1 MGSSLGDFIMTV
13 LRFAKFLGIILIM
26 TGLSTLIFLL
36 IGVFTLGTNAF
47 IDFPWQGFVEQAIIR
62 TTLFGLLDY

>member
-1 MGSSLGDFIMTV
+1 MTV
-13 LRFAKFLGIILIM
+13 LRFSKFLGIILIM

-47 IDFPWQGFVEQAIIR
+47 IDFPWQGFVEGNYTDYPIWS
-62 TTLFGLLDY
+62 LDY

>member
-1 MGSSLGDFIMTV
+1 
-13 LRFAKFLGIILIM
+13 M

-47 IDFPWQGFVEQAIIR
+47 IDFPWQGFVEAGNYG
-62 TTLFGLLDY
+62 LFGLWIINVFCSQFRSFLDSTRIHY